1 MDRREHLKLLLAGSL
16 GAGLLFTT
24 TSCSEQEL
32 SESERILRERGAWEG
47 YGRTPEEEARDAR
60 LFSETFFTERER
72 QMIEILSDIII
83 PADDRSGSATDA
95 GVTDFIEFM
104 AKDLPELQLP
114 LRGGL
119 MWLDQL
125 CRERFGSSLI
135 ECTERQRIEVIDEIA
150 WPDRAAPGMEYGV
163 RFFNRMRDL
172 VATGFFTS
180 QIGVEDLGYAGNRP
194 NVWEGVPAEVLE
206 KHGLQYDEKTLR
218 VSVRPEERDR
228 VAEWDDSGRL
238 IG

>member
-1 MDRREHLKLLLAGSL
+1 
-16 GAGLLFTT
+16 
-24 TSCSEQEL
+24 
-32 SESERILRERGAWEG
+32 
-47 YGRTPEEEARDAR
+47 RTPEEEARDAR

-135 ECTERQRIEVIDEIA
+135 ECTERQRLEVIDEIA
-150 WPDRAAPGMEYGV
+150 WPDRAAPGMEY
-163 RFFNRMRDL
+163 
-172 VATGFFTS
+172 
-180 QIGVEDLGYAGNRP
+180 
-194 NVWEGVPAEVLE
+194 
-206 KHGLQYDEKTLR
+206 
-218 VSVRPEERDR
+218 
-228 VAEWDDSGRL
+228 
-238 IG
+238 